1 MTVYESFEKIA
12 SKELFAGFEGIQ
24 IDTGKWKRFR
34 MDRIVSIV
42 AIN

>member
-12 SKELFAGFEGIQ
+12 SKELFAGFEGLQ
-24 IDTGKWKRFR
+24 EDTGKWKRFR
-34 MDRIVSIV
+34 MDRIVSMV

>member
-1 MTVYESFEKIA
+1 MTVYESFENIA
-12 SKELFAGFEGIQ
+12 NKEPFAGFEGIQ

-34 MDRIVSIV
+34 MDRVISMV